1 LSEVFVEQAAEPVS
15 PVHPV
20 PRLAR
25 DGWTDRW
32 IGRLQP
38 ERSVGTV
45 GIVVLDVALL
55 HLSITETGVLHQRTW
70 TPSALPRIDRFEH
83 F

>member
-1 LSEVFVEQAAEPVS
+1 VEQAAEPVS

-20 PRLAR
+20 PMLAR
-25 DGWTDRW
+25 DGWTERW

-45 GIVVLDVALL
+45 GVVVLDVDPK
-55 HLSITETGVLHQRTW
+55 HLFQVTAPNDQ
-70 TPSALPRIDRFEH
+70 
-83 F
+83 